1 MPTDWWRVDLIIA
14 VLAMVLVGSL
24 SAFVMMYMEA
34 GDDFDTLFGGPW
46 ICFVPVSIGF
56 TIVALAA
63 FVSFLPHRGSG
74 RRMFEIGLE
83 DMGSRVEMYLESQ
96 GITFEK
102 DERVDQVRRTRDHWD
117 TYTFTLDGREASIL
131 VRGREE
137 GDSTVVL
144 VSPWPGDI
152 DFVDGLER
160 AILL

>member
-24 SAFVMMYMEA
+24 SAFVMMYSQA

-56 TIVALAA
+56 TIVSLAA
-63 FVSFLPHRGSG
+63 FVSFLPFRGSG

-83 DMGSRVEMYLESQ
+83 DMVSRVEMYLESQ
-96 GITFEK
+96 GIRYEK
-102 DERVDQVRRTRDHWD
+102 DVRVDLVRRTKDHWD
-117 TYTFTLDGREASIL
+117 TYTFTREGKEASIL
-131 VRGREE
+131 IRGREE

-144 VSPWPGDI
+144 VSPWPNDPG
-152 DFVDGLER
+152 FVDGLER

>member
-14 VLAMVLVGSL
+14 VLAMVLVGSI
-24 SAFVMMYMEA
+24 SALVMMYMEA

-63 FVSFLPHRGSG
+63 FVSFLPYRGRG

-83 DMGSRVEMYLESQ
+83 DMVSRVEMYLKSQ
-96 GITFEK
+96 GIKFQK
-102 DERVDQVRRTRDHWD
+102 DVRVDQVRRSKDHWD
-117 TYTFTLDGREASIL
+117 TYTFTRDGREASIL
-131 VRGREE
+131 IRGREE

-144 VSPWPGDI
+144 VSPWPSDI